1 MSPTG
6 PLSQPHR
13 WVSTLDSFPS
23 TWSTQPALWASV
35 GGGSASAHLQGG
47 PRRERLGQWWPWP
60 CLGHYPL
67 WSHWVRFRNP
77 AGRWDSLSSV
87 VKCCGLGELISSGWW
102 SASSLEGEM
111 DRTGN
116 QTGCI
121 GRRWRGLKRKNCTPS
136 GWLNTSTVSNL
147 RPSHLTALTSAYP
160 SVP

>member
-1 MSPTG
+1 MGLLP
-6 PLSQPHR
+6 QPHC
-13 WVSTLDSFPS
+13 WVSTFDSFPS
-23 TWSTQPALWASV
+23 TWSTQPSLWASE
-35 GGGSASAHLQGG
+35 GRGSASAHLQGG

-60 CLGHYPL
+60 CLGHHPL

-77 AGRWDSLSSV
+77 AGRWDGLSSV
-87 VKCCGLGELISSGWW
+87 MKCCGLGELVSSGWW
-102 SASSLEGEM
+102 STSSLEGEM

-136 GWLNTSTVSNL
+136 GWLNASTVSNL
-147 RPSHLTALTSAYP
+147 WPSPLTALTSAYP